1 MRAGNLRQT
10 AVALFRAALAAV
22 EPAGL
27 LARAAP
33 ETRLPHP
40 IESYDRIFLV
50 GAGKASLPL
59 ARAAVPRFPPAAGC
73 LAVPHGYAS
82 LGETE
87 DLPAA
92 VELFE
97 AGHPVPDGSGRR
109 AAARTL
115 ALARQAGP
123 GDLLVV
129 LVSGGGS
136 SLWPAF
142 APGITLAD
150 ARRAFTLLLEA
161 GCPIDRLNALR
172 KHISLIQ
179 GGRLARAAAP
189 ATVLAL
195 LLSDVPGDAPAVIA
209 GGPAAADP
217 STFAEAAAVVDDY
230 GLKDAM
236 PPAITAHLRRG
247 AAGREE
253 ETIKPGDPDL
263 DRVTTLLLGN
273 NATALTGAAAAAR
286 RRGFR
291 VESSAD
297 PVQGEARQVGAKLAG
312 ELRLAPGQ
320 GPLCLLR
327 GGETTVTLR
336 GRGRGGRNQETAL
349 AAARALAGDR
359 RLLAFLSAGTDGID
373 GPTPAAGA
381 LVTER
386 TARDAAARG
395 IDLDRHLAENDSH
408 TFFTRLGGLV
418 ETGPTQTNVM
428 DLMIGLRG

>member
-10 AVALFRAALAAV
+10 AVALFRAGLAAV

-273 NATALTGAAAAAR
+273 NATALAGAAAAAR

-291 VESSAD
+291 VESSAE
-297 PVQGEARQVGAKLAG
+297 PVQGEARRRAQHIGPPVDPPGVQ
-312 ELRLAPGQ
+312 LRLGSDAEA
-320 GPLCLLR
+320 R
-327 GGETTVTLR
+327 GKGALPPA
-336 GRGRGGRNQETAL
+336 GG
-349 AAARALAGDR
+349 AARQKNRQERQQKKVVSHAPFTHLVPFPAPDLPFHPPFLRPTR
-359 RLLAFLSAGTDGID
+359 RF
-373 GPTPAAGA
+373 
-381 LVTER
+381 
-386 TARDAAARG
+386 
-395 IDLDRHLAENDSH
+395 
-408 TFFTRLGGLV
+408 
-418 ETGPTQTNVM
+418 
-428 DLMIGLRG
+428 